1 MCHILLK
8 DSVYRRRCK
17 EYDIRTEIVSSGF
30 AEFAVSTG
38 LARLKRHAV
47 ADLQMCDI
55 FSNLYYSA
63 TRLMSE
69 YKRRLYDIVSD
80 RTGLIIMQIASADS
94 HIFQLYKHLIVLW
107 LRDVTLLKSH
117 LADSKHYRYLHLS
130 FHRFPP

>member
-1 MCHILLK
+1 MCIRDSAHIIRQLEAKSCLMCHILLK

-47 ADLQMCDI
+47 ADFQMCDI
-55 FSNLYYSA
+55 FSNLHYRA
-63 TRLMSE
+63 PRLMSE

-80 RTGLIIMQIASADS
+80 RTGRIIMQVASADP
-94 HIFQLYKHLIVLW
+94 HIFMSLI
-107 LRDVTLLKSH
+107 H
-117 LADSKHYRYLHLS
+117 I
-130 FHRFPP
+130 